1 MTEEKGLEQ
10 SEPTL
15 ELKGG
20 LFAYPTP
27 TPNTFLKGNFYTS
40 KMSRIWGRGHL
51 LSPRRKLS
59 TKGRCSLGQNVPGK
73 QKRGS
78 RALIQ
83 IGTEDGRSQEEADQI
98 PL

>member
-1 MTEEKGLEQ
+1 MEQ

-15 ELKGG
+15 ELREG
-20 LFAYPTP
+20 LFAHPTP
-27 TPNTFLKGNFYTS
+27 TPNMFLKGNFYTS
-40 KMSRIWGRGHL
+40 SMSRIWGRGHL

-59 TKGRCSLGQNVPGK
+59 TKGTCSLGQNVPGK

-78 RALIQ
+78 RVLIQ
-83 IGTEDGRSQEEADQI
+83 TGTEEGRSQEEANQI